1 MLVFAQTV
9 IIMISM
15 HAQLAI
21 WLNFYIGKD
30 HVCINFIS
38 DNLQSQLMITSKIT
52 KSLMYNTSKR
62 SGRCQLATVWW
73 SYKIWG
79 GQENNGYVLQ
89 N

>member
-1 MLVFAQTV
+1 MLVFSQTV

-38 DNLQSQLMITSKIT
+38 DNLQS
-52 KSLMYNTSKR
+52 
-62 SGRCQLATVWW
+62 
-73 SYKIWG
+73 
-79 GQENNGYVLQ
+79 
-89 N
+89 